1 MWKRA
6 PWTAPPWFGGRL
18 AEPKPGSMSLM
29 LAARPCPRPRLP
41 RGSSEGEVAGRAW
54 STCSVTRRTGE
65 AGRVWDETR
74 EEPLPLPCD
83 IRIWTLFFTAS
94 PQGSLLRGP
103 PAETLGNTERS
114 ETSGLWRL
122 VRYRTGSVITAGS
135 VKSRTFLNC
144 LLCARHA
151 QAFDAGWLR
160 PDFCCH
166 TVFSVK
172 TFYFFQVTLL
182 RSYTW

>member
-1 MWKRA
+1 MG
-6 PWTAPPWFGGRL
+6 TALGVKTCPLNCTSVVWRKARRTEAREYEPHVGSPP
-18 AEPKPGSMSLM
+18 PT
-29 LAARPCPRPRLP
+29 PRPRLP

-65 AGRVWDETR
+65 AGRVWGKTR

-103 PAETLGNTERS
+103 RAETLGNTERS

-144 LLCARHA
+144 LLCAQHA
-151 QAFDAGWLR
+151 QAFDAG
-160 PDFCCH
+160 
-166 TVFSVK
+166 
-172 TFYFFQVTLL
+172 
-182 RSYTW
+182 